1 MANNQSA
8 QPTKAD
14 TINSED
20 YQKAFSKERAK
31 INARWEGS
39 NESILKT
46 NMQEWMQIKKLLEA
60 HMLKVLGR
68 EYVAGRFTE
77 ADVGSREAMGYA
89 VLTKAFFPRDGE
101 NKETWSD
108 SIARSMKLQNHV
120 DGTIRWGSR
129 NELMVCIIPRNYRVS
144 IQKQERDNA
153 EALMNRHLGKG
164 KRVFNDKHGQ
174 EVEMEDVEISKELTS
189 PKLIRRDKK

>member
-1 MANNQSA
+1 MANNQA
-8 QPTKAD
+8 APTKAD
-14 TINSED
+14 TLNSED

-31 INARWEGS
+31 INARWDGS
-39 NESILKT
+39 NENILKT
-46 NMQEWMQIKKLLEA
+46 NMQEWKQIKTLLEA

-89 VLTKAFFPRDGE
+89 VLSKAFFPRDGE
-101 NKETWSD
+101 NRETWTD
-108 SIARSMKLQNHV
+108 SIARSMKLQNHA

-129 NELMVCIIPRNYRVS
+129 NELMICIIPSNYRAS
-144 IQKQERDNA
+144 IQKQERENA
-153 EALMNRHLGKG
+153 EVLMNRHLGKG
-164 KRVFNDKHGQ
+164 KRVVRDKDGH
-174 EVEMEDVEISKELTS
+174 EIEREDVEISKELAS

>member
-1 MANNQSA
+1 MANNQA
-8 QPTKAD
+8 APTKAD
-14 TINSED
+14 TLNSED

-31 INARWEGS
+31 INARWDGS

-89 VLTKAFFPRDGE
+89 VLSKAFFPRDGE
-101 NKETWSD
+101 NRETWTD
-108 SIARSMKLQNHV
+108 SIARSMKLQNHA

-129 NELMVCIIPRNYRVS
+129 NELMICIIPSNYRAS
-144 IQKQERDNA
+144 IQKQERENA
-153 EALMNRHLGKG
+153 EVLMNRHLGKG
-164 KRVFNDKHGQ
+164 KRVVRDKDGH
-174 EVEMEDVEISKELTS
+174 EIEREDVEISKELAS